1 MSNRRRPVLLIAAC
15 ALALSATAGY
25 AWIDRWQRTAIFS
38 VELGESRW
46 WREPPPATIVFDI
59 ALPEQQ
65 KIRAWY
71 LPQDRPDAPTVL
83 YLHGSRWN
91 LNDSVARIER
101 WADMGFSVLAIDYR
115 GFGTS
120 TPMLPSEASV
130 VEDAAAAL
138 QELTRRQ
145 PDPGRRFIYG
155 HSLGGAVAVALSARQ
170 DRPPVA
176 GLIIESTFTNI
187 REMIAATRWSA
198 IPGLRFLVTQRFD
211 SLQSMTRT
219 REPVLI
225 IHGTEDRIVP
235 HVMSD
240 ALFEA
245 AGTVP
250 GRLRR
255 LLKIDGASHSGASRS
270 GPVYVQNVID
280 FIKEAGTHYRQRLA
294 CSASCQDSGS
304 PAFAQADMPATAGPI
319 SSP

>member
-1 MSNRRRPVLLIAAC
+1 MSNRRRPILLIAAC
-15 ALALSATAGY
+15 VLALSATAGY

-46 WREPPPATIVFDI
+46 WREPPPGTVVFDI
-59 ALPEQQ
+59 PLPDQQ

-120 TPMLPSEASV
+120 SPLLPSESSV
-130 VEDAAAAL
+130 IQDATAAL
-138 QELTRRQ
+138 HELARRQ
-145 PDPGRRFIYG
+145 PDAGRRFVYG
-155 HSLGGAVAVALSARQ
+155 HSLGGAVAVALSVQQ
-170 DRPPVA
+170 DRPAIA

-187 REMIAATRWSA
+187 RDMIAATRWSA
-198 IPGLRFLVTQRFD
+198 IPGLRFFVTQPFD
-211 SLQSMTRT
+211 SLDAIKRI

-235 HVMSD
+235 HAMSD
-240 ALFEA
+240 ALFNA
-245 AGTVP
+245 AGTVK

-255 LLKIDGASHSGASRS
+255 LLKIEGASHSGASRS
-270 GPVYVQNVID
+270 GPVYTDTVTEFVKAVSTRY
-280 FIKEAGTHYRQRLA
+280 KEAPGQ
-294 CSASCQDSGS
+294 S
-304 PAFAQADMPATAGPI
+304 
-319 SSP
+319 